1 MMRAQSFAAPLLI
14 LMLALSLSAVAWAQP
29 RSGRPDGHSSQR
41 APQQE
46 QQSEQRR
53 EAGPGVLRL
62 LPGDSITEHSIDL
75 PGGTTLAYTATAG
88 TLALYDPLGEQTAA
102 VFYTAYVAKHV
113 GDAPQPVMFGFNGGP
128 GAASAYLHLGLVG
141 PKLLHFGDRH
151 DAATAQLRANPQT
164 WLAFTDV
171 VMIDP
176 VGSGWSRAAKPD
188 RNEAFRGVQ
197 RDTDVFAKV
206 IALYIAKNGRSASPT
221 YLLGESYGG
230 FRAAKVVRALL
241 QDQGIAVSGI
251 VMVSPMLEGAFQ
263 FDGGRFALGAAFAR
277 PALAAAELERTHAMS
292 QAALAAAE
300 RFAMTEYLVT
310 LAGRPPQGEA
320 ARTFYARV
328 AQMTGIPEAE
338 VAQARGFLRDHAVK
352 HLRSAEGRVA
362 SRYDGAFVLDD
373 PFPESRGARGP
384 DPVLDGFTRAYAG
397 AFVGYARDELGFRT
411 DMTYV
416 LVSGD
421 TSGHWTWRDGG
432 RGEPSVSDDLRIL
445 LAFNPS
451 FRLVIAHG
459 YADLVTPYMASRYVL
474 EHLPPSRSRNARSSS
489 SIPAGTCSMPGTRH
503 AHASPRT
510 CGRSSA
516 HAVAR
521 SQ

>member
-1 MMRAQSFAAPLLI
+1 MMRAKSFAAPLLI
-14 LMLALSLSAVAWAQP
+14 LMLALSLPVVALAQQ
-29 RSGRPDGHSSQR
+29 RSGRPGGNPPQR

-46 QQSEQRR
+46 QQEPEQRR

-88 TLALYDPLGEQTAA
+88 TLALYDQSGEQTAA
-102 VFYTAYVAKHV
+102 VFYTAYVAKNV
-113 GDAPQPVMFGFNGGP
+113 GDAPRPLIFGFNGGP

-141 PKLLHFGDRH
+141 PKILQFGDRN
-151 DAATAQLRANPQT
+151 DAASAQLRANPQT
-164 WLAFTDV
+164 WLEFTDL

-188 RNEAFRGVQ
+188 GNDAFRGVQ
-197 RDTDVFAKV
+197 RDADSFAKV
-206 IALYIAKNGRSASPT
+206 ISLYIAKHGRSASPK

-230 FRAAKVVRALL
+230 FRAAKVARALL
-241 QDQGIAVSGI
+241 QDQGSAVSGI

-263 FDGGRFALGAAFAR
+263 FGGDRFALGAAFYL
-277 PALAAAELERTHAMS
+277 PTLAAAELERTKSMNEE
-292 QAALAAAE
+292 ALAEAE
-300 RFAMTEYLVT
+300 RFAMTDYLVT

-328 AQMTGIPEAE
+328 AKMTGIPEEE
-338 VAQARGFLRDHAVK
+338 VAQSRGFLRDHYLK
-352 HLRSAEGRVA
+352 HLRSADGMVA
-362 SRYDGAFVLDD
+362 SRYDGAFVMDD
-373 PFPESRGARGP
+373 PFPESRGEHGP

-416 LVSGD
+416 LLSGE
-421 TSGHWTWRDGG
+421 TSGNWHWREGG

-451 FRLVIAHG
+451 FQLVIAHG
-459 YADLVTPYMASRYVL
+459 YADLVTPYMASRYVID
-474 EHLPPSRSRNARSSS
+474 HLPPFTQPERAQLKLYPGGHMFYVSDEARKSFTTDMR
-489 SIPAGTCSMPGTRH
+489 AFFG
-503 AHASPRT
+503 
-510 CGRSSA
+510 
-516 HAVAR
+516 AR
-521 SQ
+521 RGS